1 MKKIMFND
9 RYGLT
14 DAVIAGTKTM
24 TRRLLNPQPHWWRV
38 GGIPHSSE
46 MQPILPA
53 YEVGEIVAVAQAY
66 KDILSP
72 DFWSNDAGFKNKM
85 FVKADL
91 MPHQIRITGIDT
103 QLLHDISDE
112 ECLREGIM
120 REWIEAG
127 SLYHYYLPGVPVK
140 SKHDIY
146 STPVDAFAAL
156 IDKISGKGT
165 WHRNPWVFV
174 YEFELVK

>member
-9 RYGLT
+9 KYGLT
-14 DAVIAGTKTM
+14 HAVLEGTKTM
-24 TRRLLNPQPHWWRV
+24 TRRLLNPQPWCWAF
-38 GGIPHSSE
+38 GGIPHSSD
-46 MQPILPA
+46 MKPIMPA
-53 YEVGEIVAVAQAY
+53 YKVGDIVAVAQAY

-91 MPHQIRITGIDT
+91 MPHYIQITDIDI

-112 ECLREGIM
+112 DCLREGIM
-120 REWIEAG
+120 RKWIEAG

-140 SKHDIY
+140 SKHDVY
-146 STPVDAFAAL
+146 SSPCDAFAAL
-156 IDKISGKGT
+156 IDKTCGKGT
-165 WHRNPWVFV
+165 WYRNPWVFV
-174 YEFELVK
+174 YQFELVK